1 MIVESLGSWGVI
13 GVNIDMESLQAQVV
27 QAVRILNHDTQ
38 SVNRVAANQWLV
50 QFQNSDAAWEVATSI
65 MSMDS
70 SPTIDLEVELFAGQV
85 LKRKIQC
92 DVGKLSLDGR
102 AALQK
107 ALLMSAK
114 KFSNG
119 PSQPWFYVQLR

>member
-85 LKRKIQC
+85 LKRKVCVQFYSSFFPFST
-92 DVGKLSLDGR
+92 LSE
-102 AALQK
+102 
-107 ALLMSAK
+107 MCYIT
-114 KFSNG
+114 NTH
-119 PSQPWFYVQLR
+119 Y